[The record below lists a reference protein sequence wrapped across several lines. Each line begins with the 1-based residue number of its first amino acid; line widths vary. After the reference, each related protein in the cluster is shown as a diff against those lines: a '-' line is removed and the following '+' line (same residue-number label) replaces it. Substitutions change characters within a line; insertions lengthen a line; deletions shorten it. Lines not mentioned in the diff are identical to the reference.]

1 MDVDRSQNRNCYT
14 CGGFE
19 HMAKNCKNRGIG
31 INRRME
37 VDQDNN
43 NLNGDRGLVG
53 PNQISEVVITDLQ

>member
-19 HMAKNCKNRGIG
+19 HMAKNCKNRGMG

-37 VDQDNN
+37 IDQDNN

-53 PNQISEVVITDLQ
+53 PN

>member
-1 MDVDRSQNRNCYT
+1 
-14 CGGFE
+14 
-19 HMAKNCKNRGIG
+19 MAKNCKNRGIG

-53 PNQISEVVITDLQ
+53 PN